1 MTMKTIGKVF
11 GTLAGGL
18 LGKPLLRAVG
28 IGGKKKKP
36 IQPLPQATRDDAQ
49 AMADQEDEL
58 RGRKGG
64 AADIL
69 TGVTGAEAALSGG
82 KLVLGS

>member
-1 MTMKTIGKVF
+1 MQL
-11 GTLAGGL
+11 LAGLGL
-18 LGKPLLRAVG
+18 FGLAGRALGG
-28 IGGKKKKP
+28 GGKKPK
-36 IQPLPQATRDDAQ
+36 QPLPQATRDDA
-49 AMADQEDEL
+49 AAIATEDEL
-58 RGRKGG
+58 RKRKGG